1 MTEEKNILLVEDNE
15 DDVILIQRALR
26 KGGIQAPIRLARDG
40 EEAIEF
46 FSAAGQ
52 SRNHASHPLPTVVLL
67 DLKLP
72 RKNGF
77 EVLEWIKGDERF
89 ASLPVVVF
97 TSSVQDRDLRQAYA
111 LGANSYL
118 KKPATMAE
126 TTDLLKAVGAYWLE
140 LNVGPPRMQGMP

>member
-1 MTEEKNILLVEDNE
+1 MTEERTILLVEDNE

-26 KGGIQAPIRLARDG
+26 KGGIQAPINLARDG
-40 EEAIEF
+40 DEAIDF
-46 FSAAGQ
+46 FSGAGKFQ
-52 SRNHASHPLPTVVLL
+52 DHSSHPLPTIVLL

-72 RKNGF
+72 KKNGF
-77 EVLEWIKGDERF
+77 EVLAWIKAHERF

-97 TSSVQDRDLRQAYA
+97 TTSAQDSDLKQAYA

-126 TTDLLKAVGAYWLE
+126 TTDLLKTVGAYWLDS
-140 LNVGPPRMQGMP
+140 NVGPPGLQRMP